1 MPDFVITKNNG
12 DQELFNQDKLIR
24 SLKRSQASEQEIE
37 RVLAHVTS
45 KLREGMTTGEIY
57 SIAHKALSATKGKN
71 PNAIRY
77 ALKQSVMDLGPSG
90 FPFELFVARIF
101 AELGY
106 MCQTG
111 VMVQGHCIEHEVDIL
126 AHKGDEVICIEAK
139 FHNEPYLKSDTKVA
153 LYVKARFDDLVG
165 QKIQIDGQYK
175 HVSKGILITNTNFTD
190 NAQAYVSCIGTF
202 GLISWNFPEEGSLL
216 DHIERY
222 NLHPI
227 TAIPELSKSDVT
239 RLIEQGIIMCTDIR
253 EHPNVLDRLN
263 IKRSKQE
270 SILETISIICKEGE

>member
-1 MPDFVITKNNG
+1 MPDFVITKSNG
-12 DQELFNQDKLIR
+12 DQELFDQEKLIR
-24 SLKRSQASEQEIE
+24 SLKRSMATDAEVS
-37 RVLAHVTS
+37 RVLSHVSS
-45 KLREGMTTGEIY
+45 KLRDGITTGEIY
-57 SIAHKALSATKGKN
+57 ALAHKALAGFQKKN

-106 MCQTG
+106 MCRTG

-126 AHKGDEVICIEAK
+126 AHKGEEVVCIEAK

-153 LYVKARFDDLVG
+153 LYVKARFDDLIG

-175 HVSKGILITNTNFTD
+175 NVTKGILITNTNFTD
-190 NAQAYVSCIGTF
+190 NAQAYVSCMGKF
-202 GLISWNFPEEGSLL
+202 DLISWNHPSKGNLL
-216 DHIERY
+216 ELIETHG
-222 NLHPI
+222 LHPI

-239 RLIEQGIIMCTDIR
+239 RLIEQGVIMCTDIK
-253 EHPNVLDRLN
+253 EHPDVLARLN
-263 IKRSKQE
+263 IRQGKQQ
-270 SILETISIICKEGE
+270 SILETIDLICGRHV

>member
-1 MPDFVITKNNG
+1 MPDFVITKHNG
-12 DQELFNQDKLIR
+12 DQELFDQQKLVR
-24 SLKRSQASEQEIE
+24 SLKRSMATDAEIN
-37 RVLAHVTS
+37 RVLSHVS
-45 KLREGMTTGEIY
+45 SRLRDGITTGEIY
-57 SIAHKALSATKGKN
+57 ALAHKALASFQKKN

-106 MCQTG
+106 TCQTG

-126 AHKGDEVICIEAK
+126 AYKGDEVLCIEAK

-175 HVSKGILITNTNFTD
+175 HVSKGVLITNTNFTD

-202 GLISWNFPEEGSLL
+202 ELISWNFPEEGSLL
-216 DHIERY
+216 DHIEKY
-222 NLHPI
+222 SLHPI
-227 TAIPELSKSDVT
+227 TAIPELSRSDIT
-239 RLIEQGIIMCTDIR
+239 RLIEQGIIMCSDIR
-253 EHPNVLDRLN
+253 QHPDVLRKLN
-263 IKRSKQE
+263 IRQGKQQA
-270 SILETISIICKEGE
+270 IMETIDMICKR